1 MKLRKNQAGFSLIE
15 ILIAIGIFAGLA
27 ITIAEVM
34 ANVYVSK
41 GELERRADLNHT
53 VEIGLAKIYDDI
65 NMAFLSDPTFHG
77 KETAQVS
84 AFIGEAAVLD
94 FTTMSHVHYVKNY
107 HDSDQVDVGY
117 LVEKDREG
125 RPNLMRRETDFLQSK
140 VNEGGRS
147 FVLIPGVES
156 FVLEYYDANQ
166 KSWKGEWDTNSVE
179 FAGSLPSRVRV
190 KLTVLGEPEGD
201 DEKGRKYDYEI
212 IVPLEM
218 AGQKISF

>member
-1 MKLRKNQAGFSLIE
+1 MKIRNAQSGFSLIE
-15 ILIAIGIFAGLA
+15 LLIAIGIFAALA
-27 ITIAEVM
+27 VTIAEVM
-34 ANVYVSK
+34 ANVYASK

-84 AFIGEAAVLD
+84 AFVGDTATLD
-94 FTTMSHVHYVKNY
+94 FTTTSHVHYIKNY
-107 HDSDQVDVGY
+107 RDSDQVDVGY
-117 LVEKDREG
+117 RVESDRDG
-125 RPNLMRRETDFLQSK
+125 RPNLLRRETDFLQSK

-147 FVLIPGVES
+147 FILIPGVES

-179 FAGSLPSRVRV
+179 FAGSLPQRVRV
-190 KLTVLGEPEGD
+190 KLTVLGEPEGE
-201 DEKGRKYDYEI
+201 DEKERKYEYEI